1 MSEHT
6 LTLQA
11 RFDRTLVRLHD
22 PSVRY
27 LVVETTAP
35 APERSTEEM
44 PPLNLGV
51 VIDASGSM
59 EAHDGAGGRGP
70 DMSRLEA
77 AQQASKG
84 IAQCLDR
91 GDTLSLVS
99 FADEAML
106 HLPATRLDDEGKQ
119 AALRA
124 IGDIE
129 TRGIT
134 NLYEGWMAGA
144 EQVALHKE
152 KHPEGIHR
160 LLILTDGQANDGLV
174 DPDELA
180 EVAANLRLRGIST
193 STVGIGQG
201 YSTEQ
206 IEPIAE
212 HGGGMLHHTEF
223 ASDIIE
229 VVLAELKDM
238 RSTVID
244 DLGVAVH
251 CLDDR
256 SVKIEAVGAVMRGG
270 RAGLGSLVANATR
283 RAVFRVKVPA
293 GRIEELRFEVK
304 ATWRGAD
311 GRAQTACSAALIP
324 AHDEAVYT
332 EAWDQAVCAEAARI
346 WQAEIVRKA
355 LELNRAGDYAEARRF
370 AKAQKR
376 YFGHYASRLDEG
388 EELLDKLE
396 QALERMQR
404 PMEEYARKEI
414 GIAMHK
420 VRTNSL
426 DYRIVQAPPSWDKFL
441 RD

>member
-1 MSEHT
+1 MNEQT
-6 LTLQA
+6 VQVKA
-11 RFDRTLVRLHD
+11 RFDRTLVRQHHT
-22 PSVRY
+22 SVRY

-35 APERSTEEM
+35 PPERTTENM

-59 EAHDGAGGRGP
+59 EAYDGGSHGR

-84 IAQCLDR
+84 IAGSLDPS
-91 GDTLSLVS
+91 DTLSLVS
-99 FADEAML
+99 FADDAMV
-106 HLPATRLDDEGKQ
+106 HLPATRLDGEGKR
-119 AALRA
+119 AAIRA
-124 IGDIE
+124 IEQIE
-129 TRGIT
+129 TRGCT
-134 NLYEGWMAGA
+134 NLHEGWMAGA

-152 KHPEGIHR
+152 AHPEGIHR

-174 DPDELA
+174 DPQELA
-180 EVAANLRLRGIST
+180 EVAANLRMRGIST

-212 HGGGMLHHTEF
+212 HGGGMLHHTEY

-238 RSTVID
+238 RATVVD
-244 DLGVAVH
+244 DLEIAVS
-251 CLDDR
+251 CE
-256 SVKIEAVGAVMRGG
+256 SAQSIGIEAVGTVMRAG
-270 RAGLGSLVANATR
+270 RVALGSLVGNATR

-293 GRIEELRFEVK
+293 GCTEPLRFSVE
-304 ATWRGAD
+304 ATWRSD
-311 GRAQTACSAALIP
+311 EGRAQTTCPLALTP
-324 AHDEAVYT
+324 DHDEAVYT
-332 EAWDQAVCAEAARI
+332 EVWDQAVCTEAARI
-346 WQAEIVRKA
+346 WQAEIVRQA
-355 LELNRAGDYAEARRF
+355 LELNRAGDYRGARRF

-376 YFGHYASRLDEG
+376 YFTHYARRLDEG
-388 EELLDKLE
+388 EEMLYKLE

-414 GIAMHK
+414 GVAMHK
-420 VRTNSL
+420 MRTNSS
-426 DYRIVQAPPSWDKFL
+426 DYRDSQAPPSWEQFL